1 MEEKITITKDQL
13 FKVIRLN
20 EQETKK
26 EEKNESSNIVDMIST
41 LLHSQTQVHIF
52 HLQTKSYSEHKAL
65 QKYYDGIDGL
75 LDGIIES
82 YQGKYDIITGY
93 KTIKTVDYASTEQ
106 LISYFKGLD
115 DDIEKNR
122 NLFKESYIQN
132 QIDTIQELIYRTLY
146 KLRFLK

>member
-93 KTIKTVDYASTEQ
+93 KTIKTVDYTSTEQ

-132 QIDTIQELIYRTLY
+132 QIDTIQELIYGTLY